1 MIRKITIKNYKYIID
16 LILDKVRFIE
26 RSRIKYDFARFVE
39 QMDAIDMAL

>member
-1 MIRKITIKNYKYIID
+1 MIRKITIKNYKFIID

-26 RSRIKYDFARFVE
+26 RYSFARFVE